1 MKKSSLHPLTHIL
14 IALLLSTFVF
24 IAKKPVSLLCLT
36 ILALLYTVWRME
48 NGWQKVFKTLW
59 HTLPFLLVLAFFQI
73 VFRRTGTLLWSYGIL
88 KISEEGVLISLQL
101 TLRLLTVIYCAK
113 ALAVM
118 GYTEFSKAFSAIR
131 LPEELSFMLSYAIH
145 LVPKFLGQLKGFVTG
160 LKLRGIDAAGLSF
173 SKRLQVYKQL
183 SITALAE
190 LIRSSETAAIALE
203 LRGFR
208 SEGKRSKLHRQKFS
222 YRDLLCLLF
231 FSVLVI
237 VVTRI

>member
-1 MKKSSLHPLTHIL
+1 MPYYFGFTLCCMEDGKRLAKSIQDTL
-14 IALLLSTFVF
+14 AY
-24 IAKKPVSLLCLT
+24 
-36 ILALLYTVWRME
+36 LAL
-48 NGWQKVFKTLW
+48 FIDFS
-59 HTLPFLLVLAFFQI
+59 FLQI
-73 VFRRTGTLLWSYGIL
+73 VFRRKGTMYLVLWNIKNNRG
-88 KISEEGVLISLQL
+88 GVLISVQL
-101 TLRLLTVIYCAK
+101 TARLLTVIYCAK

-118 GYTEFSKAFSAIR
+118 DYTEFSKAFSAIR

-160 LKLRGIDAAGLSF
+160 LKLRGIDTADLSF

-208 SEGKRSKLHRQKFS
+208 SEGKHSILHQQKFS
-222 YRDLLCLLF
+222 YRDLLCLLIF
-231 FSVLVI
+231 GALVVLVI
-237 VVTRI
+237 RI